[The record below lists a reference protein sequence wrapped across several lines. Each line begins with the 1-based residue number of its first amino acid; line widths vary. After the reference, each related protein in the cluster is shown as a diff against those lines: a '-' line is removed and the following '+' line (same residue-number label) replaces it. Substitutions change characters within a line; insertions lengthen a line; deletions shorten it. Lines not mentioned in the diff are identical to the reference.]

1 VNPFD
6 WFDSPEYKRMQ
17 RKKRI
22 HVRPRET
29 PGAVAVHLVFAGHGY
44 VVNMGS
50 LKKSMAT
57 ALSMADSLIELWDA
71 ANPTVVFKGAATL
84 APLTAQEARVA
95 SADGGTFD
103 RQQFREDHALIVETC
118 FDLIRRCEDPDVRA
132 KAARLLQSVGHT
144 PSAK

>member
-1 VNPFD
+1 M
-6 WFDSPEYKRMQ
+6 PE
-17 RKKRI
+17 
-22 HVRPRET
+22 V

-57 ALSMADSLIELWDA
+57 ALGMADSLIELWHA
-71 ANPTVVFKGAATL
+71 EHPTVVFKGAATL

-103 RQQFREDHALIVETC
+103 RRQFREDHALIVRACYEE
-118 FDLIRRCEDPDVRA
+118 IRRCEDPEVRVQ
-132 KAARLLQSVGHT
+132 AARLLQSVEHT